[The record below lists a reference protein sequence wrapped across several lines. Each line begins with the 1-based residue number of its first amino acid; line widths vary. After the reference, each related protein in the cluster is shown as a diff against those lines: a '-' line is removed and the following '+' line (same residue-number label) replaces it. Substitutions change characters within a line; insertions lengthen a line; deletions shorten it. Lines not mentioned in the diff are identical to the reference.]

1 MVPLTAQVHFSWI
14 EIFFKTTIRL
24 DKKNSE
30 SIILGPLFHY
40 AVKSSQLGRRGEY
53 TIKFNVELL
62 LAPILCSSG
71 MNFFGK
77 QFLFYVSFSEQDN
90 CWEQCV
96 VVVFQL
102 VEWLL
107 PTSESHGSNP
117 VVSRFYMSQVQN
129 SIEKMKIKRGWER
142 PNFL

>member
-90 CWEQCV
+90 CWEQQYDQQNAQWLWFSWQSGC
-96 VVVFQL
+96 FQHQRAAVRIQL
-102 VEWLL
+102 SVDFICPRYRTVL
-107 PTSESHGSNP
+107 
-117 VVSRFYMSQVQN
+117 
-129 SIEKMKIKRGWER
+129 KR
-142 PNFL
+142 